1 MTTFIEAM
9 PKEMSMFDGEIFYLT
24 PSWENNGIYLDGYT
38 RVAWFKNMFP
48 EIADAELPLKR
59 ELYDQLK
66 AIGECWL
73 MNAAQWRKNDI
84 IQVEGLTAE
93 DKLDDEEVL
102 LDIMNQQR
110 NPNPEPEELE
120 EPIEETPVEEQP
132 VEQPTEEEVP
142 TEEV

>member
-9 PKEMSMFDGEIFYLT
+9 PKEMSMFDGEIFPLI
-24 PSWENNGIYLDGYT
+24 PGGENNGIYLDGYT
-38 RVAWFKNMFP
+38 RVEWFKNVFP
-48 EIADAELPLKR
+48 DIANAELPLTR
-59 ELYDQLK
+59 EIYDQLK
-66 AIGECWL
+66 AIGEVWL

-110 NPNPEPEELE
+110 NPNPEETE
-120 EPIEETPVEEQP
+120 EPPVTEETPPNNEEQP
-132 VEQPTEEEVP
+132 KEEETP